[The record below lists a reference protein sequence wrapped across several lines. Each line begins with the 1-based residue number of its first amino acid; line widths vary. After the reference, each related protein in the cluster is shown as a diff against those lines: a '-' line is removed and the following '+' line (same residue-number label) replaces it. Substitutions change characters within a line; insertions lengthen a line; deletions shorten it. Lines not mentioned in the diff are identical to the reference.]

1 VTQPLVVL
9 VSGPPAAGKTTLARG
24 LAPRLQLPLI
34 AKDDIKESLSD
45 TLQKTSLRWS
55 KRLGAATW
63 DVMFV
68 LFERFVSAGASA
80 IFESNFY
87 PDLQRSRLL
96 TLRSRYPFLP
106 VEIHCIA
113 DPVTLARR
121 NNERERHAAHH
132 SRSGITAEI
141 AATWALNNGALG
153 LSEHLIE
160 VDTGSPEPV
169 DLDAIVAY
177 IGEARHGSSIR

>member
-1 VTQPLVVL
+1 MSVPLVVF
-9 VSGPPAAGKTTLARG
+9 VSGPPASGKTTLARA
-24 LAPRLQLPLI
+24 LAPRLHLPLI

-45 TLQKTSLRWS
+45 SLHKTSLRWS

-63 DVMFV
+63 DVIFV

-87 PDLQRSRLL
+87 PDLQRKRLL
-96 TLRSRYPFLP
+96 ALCARHPFFP

-113 DPVTLARR
+113 DPSMLARR
-121 NNERERHAAHH
+121 NNERDRHPAHH

-141 AATWALNNGALG
+141 AARWAANNGPLG
-153 LSEHLIE
+153 LSEHVVR

-177 IGEARHGSSIR
+177 IGEARHGSSER